1 MAENR
6 TLKLG
11 LLADTSN
18 FVKGLNKAEKSTQ
31 TFSGKVAKYGKMAA
45 LGLATAGAAAGAMAI
60 KIGIDSVKAA
70 IEDEKSQAQLAN
82 QLHVTTKATKA
93 QIGAVEDW
101 ITKMQFAYG
110 VSDSQLRPALA
121 SLVRV
126 TKDVAKAQELTSLAM
141 DISAGTG
148 KDLETVSL
156 ALSKAYG
163 GNLGSLKKL
172 GIPLSDAIVKS
183 KDFNKAQVVLSETF
197 RGAAATSA
205 KTYSGQ
211 LKILNEKISEFKE
224 GIGAKLLPIL
234 GNVLTAIN
242 QISDGFG
249 GKTGLAKR
257 VGQASDALESAR
269 NAKYEDSWYNVGDSL
284 KTAATSLQNM
294 FTAVAGPDGQK
305 SVSSIERIADGIQS
319 IAHAIDNVTTAW
331 SKAVSW
337 KDKLAGWI
345 TIEKPAGD
353 SIHNSPFTRLRDR
366 ITGAVPH
373 GAPQGLRSG
382 NGLTI
387 NINGAVD
394 ANGTRRQI
402 EQLLKTSARSM
413 GQVNLVG
420 NAL

>member
-18 FVKGLNKAEKSTQ
+18 FVKGLHKAEKSTQ

-45 LGLATAGAAAGAMAI
+45 LGLATAGVAAGALAI

-70 IEDEKSQAQLAN
+70 IDDQKQQAILAN
-82 QLHVTTKATKA
+82 QLKQTTHATNA
-93 QIGAVEDW
+93 QVSAVEDW

-126 TKDVAKAQELTSLAM
+126 TKDVGKAQELTNLAM

-148 KDLETVSL
+148 KDLEAVST
-156 ALSKAYG
+156 ALSKAYN
-163 GNLGSLKKL
+163 GNLGALKKL

-183 KDFNKAQVVLSETF
+183 KDFNQAQVVLAETF

-205 KTYSGQ
+205 ATYAGQ
-211 LKILNEKISEFKE
+211 MKILSERVSEFKE
-224 GIGAKLLPIL
+224 GIGAKLLP
-234 GNVLTAIN
+234 VLSRVFSAIN

-257 VGQASDALESAR
+257 VGQASDALSSAR
-269 NAKYEDSWYNVGDSL
+269 DEKYGDSWYVVGQSL
-284 KTAATSLQNM
+284 KD
-294 FTAVAGPDGQK
+294 VADSFGKLFEKLNGEGGKSGIDAIQK
-305 SVSSIERIADGIQS
+305 
-319 IAHAIDNVTTAW
+319 
-331 SKAVSW
+331 
-337 KDKLAGWI
+337 
-345 TIEKPAGD
+345 
-353 SIHNSPFTRLRDR
+353 
-366 ITGAVPH
+366 ITGALTALAH
-373 GAPQGLRSG
+373 ALDLIAGAYGKLRDLRNLPGFKQLIDLELLPQKALTRVLTGSKPNSAPRGLLAG
-382 NGLTI
+382 NGVTI

-413 GQVNLVG
+413 GKVNLVG

>member
-121 SLVRV
+121 SLTRV

-183 KDFNKAQVVLSETF
+183 KDFNKAQAVLSETF

-224 GIGAKLLPIL
+224 GIGAKLLP
-234 GNVLTAIN
+234 VLSRVFSAIN

-257 VGQASDALESAR
+257 VGQASDALSAAR
-269 NAKYEDSWYNVGDSL
+269 DEKYGDSWYIVGQSL
-284 KTAATSLQNM
+284 KDVADSFGKLFEKLNSENGQN
-294 FTAVAGPDGQK
+294 
-305 SVSSIERIADGIQS
+305 GIS
-319 IAHAIDNVTTAW
+319 A
-331 SKAVSW
+331 
-337 KDKLAGWI
+337 
-345 TIEKPAGD
+345 IEK
-353 SIHNSPFTRLRDR
+353 
-366 ITGAVPH
+366 ITGALEAFANVIDRIS
-373 GAPQGLRSG
+373 GAYSKLREFRNLPGFKQLTDLELAAPKAITRVLTQPRNGGVPQGLRSG